1 MSAMVPDPD
10 SSEPQTAVS
19 DSEQKKVRKSAP
31 RKPARTP
38 ESALPP
44 KQAIR
49 TKTEIEP
56 AEHAEERKFRL
67 RMAEQQKIFE
77 IHKNKVILYTIVGK
91 MGSIVTAPISILAFS
106 SRPELINF
114 ATAALSSCVAG
125 FVGYVTGKAESKSP

>member
-1 MSAMVPDPD
+1 MSSMVPEPD
-10 SSEPQTAVS
+10 SSELQATAS
-19 DSEQKKVRKSAP
+19 GAEQKKARKSAP

-77 IHKNKVILYTIVGK
+77 IHKNKVILYTIVG
-91 MGSIVTAPISILAFS
+91 MMSSIVTASISILAFS

-114 ATAALSSCVAG
+114 ATAALSSCLAG
-125 FVGYVTGKAESKSP
+125 FVGYVTGKAEAKSA